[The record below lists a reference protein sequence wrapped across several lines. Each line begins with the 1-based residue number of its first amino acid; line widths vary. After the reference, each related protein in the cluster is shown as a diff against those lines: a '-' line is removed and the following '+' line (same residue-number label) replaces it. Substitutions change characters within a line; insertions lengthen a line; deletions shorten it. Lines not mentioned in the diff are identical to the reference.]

1 MNGSG
6 NINDRNDS
14 HNVVQPTQLNT
25 NVVHVKTGDTIL
37 GRERSNIVNA
47 TLQANKN
54 IDEKQA
60 ERINN
65 KYQVAEE
72 KTQMQK
78 FMIGVGAVMAVL
90 VGLILIFKV
99 IKFVGDATMPPEDKT
114 TTAETTTTQTPFQRS
129 LAYANSTS
137 KVRR

>member
-14 HNVVQPTQLNT
+14 HNVVKPTELNT
-25 NVVHVKTGDTIL
+25 RVVHVNTGDTIL

-47 TLQANKN
+47 TIQANNN

-78 FMIGVGAVMAVL
+78 FLLGVGIVMGIL

-99 IKFVGDATMPPEDKT
+99 L
-114 TTAETTTTQTPFQRS
+114 S
-129 LAYANSTS
+129 LYILFTL
-137 KVRR
+137 V